1 MLKKRFSSLLSYH
14 HFSLEY
20 ITSKQQT
27 AIKSSIVNAKS
38 YLNRIFPPLNFL
50 NIEFYPENRLTDS
63 FSSCFSFYKT
73 DCSLEESKSHHCSHL
88 DSIMLN
94 ASYDSSTVIIISD
107 ASIKNNII
115 TIKAEL
121 FAIRCGINLAI
132 QIPGTSHIIII
143 TDTLYII

>member
-1 MLKKRFSSLLSYH
+1 
-14 HFSLEY
+14 
-20 ITSKQQT
+20 
-27 AIKSSIVNAKS
+27 
-38 YLNRIFPPLNFL
+38 
-50 NIEFYPENRLTDS
+50 
-63 FSSCFSFYKT
+63 
-73 DCSLEESKSHHCSHL
+73 
-88 DSIMLN
+88 MLN